1 VLTRTLACLP
11 RRYRPLPRVRG
22 FTLLELI
29 IVITIMALATAGVS
43 LALRDGGD
51 ALLEREALRLSALL
65 ESARAQSRATG
76 APVRWS
82 AQPQGFAF
90 DGLPPTAT
98 NTDLA
103 NTTNPN
109 ANAWLDARTYVVGS
123 GQLILGPEPILQ
135 PQTIV
140 IGNQNYPGRNLRVTT
155 DGLHPFQIEA
165 AR

>member
-1 VLTRTLACLP
+1 MRH
-11 RRYRPLPRVRG
+11 RPLAHVRG

-29 IVITIMALATAGVS
+29 IVIAIMALATAGVS

-76 APVRWS
+76 VPVRWN
-82 AQPQGFAF
+82 AQPQGFTF
-90 DGLPPTAT
+90 DGLPPAAKS
-98 NTDLA
+98 DA
-103 NTTNPN
+103 ADASN
-109 ANAWLDARTYVVGS
+109 ANANVWLDARTYIVGPS
-123 GQLILGPEPILQ
+123 QLSLGPEPILQ
-135 PQTIV
+135 PQSIV

-165 AR
+165 AP